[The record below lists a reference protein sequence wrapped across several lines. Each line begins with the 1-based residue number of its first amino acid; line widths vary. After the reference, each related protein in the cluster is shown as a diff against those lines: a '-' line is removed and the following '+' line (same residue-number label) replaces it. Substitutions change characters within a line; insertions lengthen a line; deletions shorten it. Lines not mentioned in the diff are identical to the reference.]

1 MARTSELR
9 KLKLARFREA
19 AKIRDTQFQEEQ
31 LGSLA
36 TFYKDTA
43 TEYRKKAAETAEEY
57 TKWNRYWEDA
67 FTKASQA
74 MQQNAAMQARDTA
87 QRTLTTLGENYND
100 YLYSTG
106 YGRFTGQALSQQ
118 EWQARRA
125 EQERIIAEQTTT
137 LSSLPNVYISPPVAS
152 GNSRRFRGFGS
163 STDANMG
170 YVRDIDG
177 NVIQISRLLTE
188 TGERRSLE
196 DIQRADTSKR
206 GNTFFYGTRAKLYR
220 AVKDPYEENE
230 KQAKDYNLM
239 YEQEV
244 QSLAQRNLENR
255 QSFIAERQQ
264 QLSSLQNVQGS
275 YRGATYTE
283 KPI

>member
-1 MARTSELR
+1 MATTSELR

-43 TEYRKKAAETAEEY
+43 TEYRKKAAEKAEEY

-67 FTKASQA
+67 FTKAEQA
-74 MQQNAAMQARDTA
+74 MQQAAAVRARKTA
-87 QRTLTTLGENYND
+87 QKTLTRLGENYNE

-106 YGRFTGQALSQQ
+106 YGRFTGQALSEQ
-118 EWQARRA
+118 EWQATKA
-125 EQERIIAEQTTT
+125 EQERIIAEQTAT
-137 LSSLPNVYISPPVAS
+137 LSSLPDVYISPPVAS
-152 GNSRRFRGFGS
+152 GKSWS
-163 STDANMG
+163 KYSPYANMG
-170 YVRDIDG
+170 YVRDAEG
-177 NVIQISRLLTE
+177 NVIEIGRLLTE

-206 GNTFFYGTRAKLYR
+206 GNTFYYGTRAKLYR

-283 KPI
+283 KPL